1 MVERTD
7 VLQNRAVAAIE
18 LALEAGASDA
28 WATAS
33 SSRSTDC
40 EVRDGKLEKMQESN
54 SRSLALELY
63 VDGRYFEHSTSDLRD
78 AQMKEFVQEAIALTR
93 ALQPDPFRQLPDP
106 KLYEG
111 VATVDLDAVDP
122 ELAKLTA
129 DERIRRCLEVDARIA
144 GKDKVVSA
152 TSSLGDGQW
161 QGAAASSNG
170 FVGAFATTWYAL
182 SGSVTLQDEG
192 DKRPEGGMWAN
203 MRHASDMPTAEW
215 LGDQALQ
222 RARDRLGAKK
232 GPTMTSTLVVDAM
245 AVPRLIHFLL
255 GPAGGRSVQQGRSF
269 WKEKKGKRVISK
281 KLEIVDDPLIPRGN
295 SSRPYDFEGIAAKRR
310 TMIADG
316 TLQNYYLDTYYARK
330 LELPPTTAHSS
341 NLVVKP
347 GKGSLSDLIANVDK
361 GVYVTSWLGGNSDST
376 SGEFSLGLRG
386 NLITKGK
393 LGAPIAEM
401 NVTGTVLQLF
411 SRLAVVGGDVWKY
424 SSVRTPSLVFDG
436 VSFSGA

>member
-7 VLQNRAVAAIE
+7 VLQSRATAAVE
-18 LALEAGASDA
+18 LALKGGATHA
-28 WATAS
+28 WANAS

-40 EVRDGKLEKMQESN
+40 EVRDGKLEKMQQSN

-78 AQMKEFVQEAIALTR
+78 AQMKEFIDEAIALTR

-111 VATVDLDAVDP
+111 VSTVDLDAVDP
-122 ELAKLTA
+122 SLEKLKA
-129 DERIRRCLEVDARIA
+129 QERIDRCLQVDARMA
-144 GKDKVVSA
+144 GKDKVISA
-152 TSSLGDGQW
+152 SSSLSDGVW

-170 FVGAFATTWYAL
+170 FTGAFATTWYAL

-203 MRHASDMPTAEW
+203 MRHASDMPSAEW
-215 LGDQALQ
+215 IGDEALERGRQ
-222 RARDRLGAKK
+222 RLGTRK
-232 GPTMTSTLVVDAM
+232 GPTMTATLIVDAM
-245 AVPRLIHFLL
+245 AVGRLIHFLL
-255 GPAGGRSVQQGRSF
+255 QPASGRAVQQGRSF
-269 WKEKKGKRVISK
+269 WKEKKGKKVISK
-281 KLEIVDDPLIPRGN
+281 KLEVIDDPLIPRGN
-295 SSRPYDFEGIAAKRR
+295 NSRPFDFEGIAAKKM

-341 NLVVKP
+341 NLIVKP
-347 GKGSLSDLIANVDK
+347 GKASLSDLIANVNK
-361 GVYVTSWLGGNSDST
+361 GVYVTSWLGGNSDPT

-386 NLITKGK
+386 HLVKKGK
-393 LGAPIAEM
+393 LDAAVGEM
-401 NVTGTVLQLF
+401 NVTGNVLQLF
-411 SRLAVVGGDVWKY
+411 EKLAVVGGDVWKY
-424 SSVRTPSLVFDG
+424 GSLRAPSLVFDG